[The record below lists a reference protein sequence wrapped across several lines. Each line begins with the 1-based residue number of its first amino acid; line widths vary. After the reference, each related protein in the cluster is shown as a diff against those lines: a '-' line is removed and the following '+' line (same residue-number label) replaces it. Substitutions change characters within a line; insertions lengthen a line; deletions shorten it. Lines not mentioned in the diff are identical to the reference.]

1 MRSVLIAGVAALALG
16 GCASQNLTI
25 RSLPP
30 ETPAANNAA
39 DVEKFAAAAAAAAE
53 PTRPA
58 PDRDSAPT
66 TPLVT
71 TADAPSMYTYDPL
84 ERFNRVIYRFNA
96 RFDESVFLPV
106 ANGYRRIPRPVRSGV
121 HNFFG
126 NLSEV
131 KSTVNYVLQL
141 RPVGGIRSVGRFV
154 VNSTL
159 GIGGLFDV
167 ATKLKLPNPPT
178 GFGVTL
184 SKWGVHPGP
193 YLVVPFL
200 GPSTLRESLGLL
212 GDFGIEYGI
221 NVADLYRG
229 NKTYA
234 LGVVNAIDTR
244 SLVSFRYYGSGSPF
258 EYETIR
264 FLYVRK
270 ALIEDEALH
279 TKGRSKPRDAAS
291 PAGK

>member
-16 GCASQNLTI
+16 GCASQSLTI

-30 ETPAANNAA
+30 ETPAADNAA
-39 DVEKFAAAAAAAAE
+39 DVEKFAAAAAAE
-53 PTRPA
+53 LSRPA
-58 PDRDSAPT
+58 PDLDSAPT
-66 TPLVT
+66 APLVT

-131 KSTVNYVLQL
+131 KSTVNYVLQV

-279 TKGRSKPRDAAS
+279 TKGRPKPRDAAS

>member
-1 MRSVLIAGVAALALG
+1 MRSVLFAGVAALALG

-66 TPLVT
+66 APLVT

-279 TKGRSKPRDAAS
+279 TKGRPKPRDAAS

>member
-1 MRSVLIAGVAALALG
+1 MRSVLIVGVAALALG

-30 ETPAANNAA
+30 ETPAADNAA
-39 DVEKFAAAAAAAAE
+39 SMEKFAAAAATE
-53 PTRPA
+53 LSHPA
-58 PDRDSAPT
+58 PDLDSAPSA
-66 TPLVT
+66 PLVT

-106 ANGYRRIPRPVRSGV
+106 ANGYRRIPGPVRSGV

-141 RPVGGIRSVGRFV
+141 RPAGGIRSVGRFV

-221 NVADLYRG
+221 NVANLYRG

-279 TKGRSKPRDAAS
+279 TKGRPKPRDAAS

>member
-1 MRSVLIAGVAALALG
+1 MRAVLFVGVAALALS
-16 GCASQNLTI
+16 GCASQDLTI

-30 ETPAANNAA
+30 ETPAADNAA
-39 DVEKFAAAAAAAAE
+39 AMEKSAAAAAAAAE
-53 PTRPA
+53 LSRPA
-58 PDRDSAPT
+58 PGPDSGPTAP
-66 TPLVT
+66 PVT

-84 ERFNRVIYRFNA
+84 ERFNRVTYRFNA
-96 RFDESVFLPV
+96 RFDERVFLPV
-106 ANGYRRIPRPVRSGV
+106 ANGYRRIPGPVRLGV

-141 RPVGGIRSVGRFV
+141 RPVGGIRSVARFV

-184 SKWGVHPGP
+184 STWGVHPGP

-200 GPSTLRESLGLL
+200 GPSTLRDSLGLL

-221 NVADLYRG
+221 NVANLYRG

-234 LGVVNAIDTR
+234 LGVVNAVDTR

-279 TKGRSKPRDAAS
+279 TKGRRKPRDAAA

>member
-1 MRSVLIAGVAALALG
+1 MRSALIAGVAALALG
-16 GCASQNLTI
+16 GCASQSLTI

-30 ETPAANNAA
+30 ETPAADNAA
-39 DVEKFAAAAAAAAE
+39 DVEKFAAAAAAE
-53 PTRPA
+53 LSRPA
-58 PDRDSAPT
+58 PDLDSAPT
-66 TPLVT
+66 APLVT

-279 TKGRSKPRDAAS
+279 TKGRPKPRDAAS